1 MYVLLV
7 FGGPRE
13 RHRQLDNI
21 AGEQNVKQRFK
32 RMNKKSLG
40 NEVLIETLQMLTVAE
55 HNMAA
60 AARMSKVPYITFV
73 KRVDAAKAKYP
84 DGLPEELKP
93 KMRWSIPPMLNYD
106 PPKEITI
113 LAGGDLHTWYGA
125 PPMMWEAF
133 CRVAHLIKP
142 DVIVLMGDMIDG
154 ARISKYSSRY
164 GSTAPKVSVE
174 IETFQDYLTMLP
186 KCKEVYWT
194 VGNHDMRVDNY
205 LANNAPELDDYVG
218 GLADRFP
225 QIKFCLGLTIGETEF
240 RHRFR
245 GGIHTAF
252 NNTRESGINMIT
264 AHTHALQ
271 VTAHRNRR
279 GTTYGVETGMLG
291 PVNGPQFEYTEGAP
305 SRYQEGFAV
314 LTMDAEGYMF
324 PPELCEKV
332 RGRPVFRGDYI
343 F

>member
-1 MYVLLV
+1 MAQK
-7 FGGPRE
+7 E
-13 RHRQLDNI
+13 
-21 AGEQNVKQRFK
+21 
-32 RMNKKSLG
+32 LG
-40 NEVLIETLQMLTVAE
+40 REVLIETLQMLAMAD

-60 AARMSKVPYITFV
+60 AARMSKVPYITYV
-73 KRVDAAKAKYP
+73 KRVDIARKKFP
-84 DGLPEELKP
+84 DGLPDELKGKP
-93 KMRWSIPPMLNYD
+93 RWSIPQMLNFD
-106 PPKEITI
+106 PQKETTI
-113 LAGGDLHTWYGA
+113 LAGGDLHTWYG
-125 PPMMWEAF
+125 PPPIMWEAF

-154 ARISKYSSRY
+154 ARISKYANRY
-164 GSTAPKVSVE
+164 GSEAPKVSVE
-174 IETFQDYLTMLP
+174 IETFQGYLQMLP
-186 KCKEVYWT
+186 KCKHVYWT
-194 VGNHDMRVDNY
+194 LGNHDMRVDNY
-205 LANNAPELDDYVG
+205 LAANAPELDDYVG

-225 QIKFCLGLTIGETEF
+225 QINFCMGVTIGETEF
-240 RHRFR
+240 RHRYR
-245 GGIHTAF
+245 GGIHTAY

-305 SRYQEGFAV
+305 TRYQEGFAV
-314 LTMDAEGYMF
+314 LTMDEGGYMF

-332 RGRPVFRGDYI
+332 RGRPVFRGDYV

>member
-1 MYVLLV
+1 MS
-7 FGGPRE
+7 
-13 RHRQLDNI
+13 
-21 AGEQNVKQRFK
+21 
-32 RMNKKSLG
+32 KKSLSG
-40 NEVLIETLQMLTVAE
+40 EVLVDTLQMLAIAE
-55 HNMAA
+55 FNMAA

-73 KRVDAAKAKYP
+73 KRVEAAKIKYP
-84 DGLPEELKP
+84 DGLPEALQP

-106 PPKEITI
+106 PNKEITI
-113 LAGGDLHTWYGA
+113 LAGGDLHTWYGP

-154 ARISKYSSRY
+154 ARISKYAGRY
-164 GSTAPKVSVE
+164 GSTAPKVFLE

-218 GLADRFP
+218 GLSDRFP

-279 GTTYGVETGMLG
+279 GSSYGVETGMLG

-305 SRYQEGFAV
+305 TRYQEGFAV